1 MYKEHQ
7 ATKIKSIILLSLAAI
22 IWGVAFVAQ
31 SDGMNYVDVFTF
43 NSSRFII
50 GGFVMLPFTRFLN
63 KNETNTLKNNSGSVD
78 LLSGICCGVMIFIGC
93 SLQLTGIKY
102 TTAGKAGFITALYII
117 LVPIFGLFLKKRVGM
132 RVWVGVAFAVGG
144 LYLLCITETFMLGM
158 GDIYLLGGAVAFSVH
173 ILLIDYFAAKVN
185 AVKLACYQ
193 FIVAGSI
200 SFIFMLALEKPLFAD
215 ILAGWVPILY
225 AALLSSG
232 VAFTFQIIGQK
243 NMNPSAASLI
253 LSFEAVVSVI
263 AGFLLLGEKLSLR
276 EIAGCVL
283 MFVAIILAQLPEKGT
298 EKSKAK

>member
-1 MYKEHQ
+1 MYKDQQ
-7 ATKIKSIILLSLAAI
+7 ATKIKSIILLALAAI
-22 IWGVAFVAQ
+22 IWGVSFVAQ

-43 NSSRFII
+43 NSLRFII
-50 GGFVMLPFTRFLN
+50 GGFVMLPFTRLLN
-63 KNETNTLKNNSGSVD
+63 KNETNMQKNNSGSLD
-78 LLSGICCGVMIFIGC
+78 LLSGICCGVILFIGC

-132 RVWVGVAFAVGG
+132 RVWLGVAFAVGG
-144 LYLLCITETFMLGM
+144 LYLLCITEAFMLGT
-158 GDIYLLGGAVAFSVH
+158 GDIYLLGGAIAFSVH
-173 ILLIDYFAAKVN
+173 ILLIDYFASKMN

-193 FIVAGSI
+193 FIVAGVI
-200 SFIFMLALEKPLFAD
+200 SFIFMLVWEKPLFAN
-215 ILAGWVPILY
+215 ILAAWFPILY

-232 VAFTFQIIGQK
+232 VAFVFQIIGQR

-263 AGFLLLGEKLSLR
+263 AGFLLLGEKLSVR

-283 MFVAIILAQLPEKGT
+283 MFVAIILAQLPEKGA
-298 EKSKAK
+298 EKNKAN